1 MIPPVEIEARISRTR
16 CALQMMHARGITL
29 IGTMETV
36 EDIKQILS
44 NLHREQIMRIRVM
57 CLDDPTPD
65 KIKFCTSMNDE
76 FLQVTG
82 FKSFL
87 DGSLGSR
94 TAKMSEPWKDVEGDG
109 VWAGVAASGML
120 NDWIATVTN
129 SNFSPVVHAIGDQA
143 VSLALDALA
152 DVSEE
157 LIPRIEHAQF
167 IADSDFEKIR
177 NKWFGIQP
185 LHQPHDV
192 LTASIAVNEQQA
204 SLLHNW
210 RRMVDAGA
218 KLSFGSD
225 WPVAPP
231 DPLAAMR
238 VAIEQGLSRSEALA
252 MSTSIAADSL
262 RTPKAGRFEI
272 GSYGDVVVLD
282 RNPLEC
288 DWKKQPP
295 SVIMTILG
303 GKVLHERD
311 LLNA

>member
-1 MIPPVEIEARISRTR
+1 
-16 CALQMMHARGITL
+16 MMHARGITL

-36 EDIKQILS
+36 EDMKQILS
-44 NLHREQIMRIRVM
+44 TLHREQIMRIRVM

-109 VWAGVAASGML
+109 VWAGVAASGVL
-120 NDWIATVTN
+120 NDWIATVTK

-167 IADSDFEKIR
+167 IADRDIEKIR

-185 LHQPHDV
+185 LHQPHDAV
-192 LTASIAVNEQQA
+192 TASIAVNEQQA

-231 DPLAAMR
+231 DPLSAMR

-288 DWKKQPP
+288 DWKKQSP

-303 GKVLHERD
+303 GKVLYGRD
-311 LLNA
+311 LRNA